1 MQKLQKAI
9 NLFDNYYDMMADRVR
24 MGAYQKAI
32 SKTVK
37 EGDVVLDLGC
47 GLGILSFLA
56 LRAGAKKVYA
66 VEKTDSINL
75 AKEVA
80 KRNKI
85 DDRIIFIEGV
95 SMDITLPEKVD
106 VIVSETLGSF
116 AVEENT
122 LDFTIDA
129 RKRFLKENGRMIP
142 EALKLYLVPVESK
155 NAYKKMAFWKDIA
168 GFDFSYA
175 KEELTKRLLIEDI
188 KKEDF
193 LSKPVV
199 YKGIDLI
206 ETEDT
211 SINER
216 AVFEFSRQGIL
227 HGFAGW
233 FEALLTDD
241 VLIDTS
247 PSSPKTHWRQ
257 AFFPL
262 KESINIKKGDNI
274 IIDMKVMPK
283 GENTDHTVISYD
295 YFCSQGGGDDMQDSG
310 KIGRNAPCPCGSGK
324 KYKKCCRLPV
334 HLPVAATQTGVNTQT
349 GMLTQGRVDLKGLV
363 DEGFGIDLKKLEDMR
378 EVK

>member
-211 SINER
+211 SINDWEKMV
-216 AVFEFSRQGIL
+216 AEQT
-227 HGFAGW
+227 
-233 FEALLTDD
+233 EEKEELLDIHPEDLDD
-241 VLIDTS
+241 
-247 PSSPKTHWRQ
+247 
-257 AFFPL
+257 
-262 KESINIKKGDNI
+262 E
-274 IIDMKVMPK
+274 
-283 GENTDHTVISYD
+283 E
-295 YFCSQGGGDDMQDSG
+295 
-310 KIGRNAPCPCGSGK
+310 
-324 KYKKCCRLPV
+324 
-334 HLPVAATQTGVNTQT
+334 
-349 GMLTQGRVDLKGLV
+349 
-363 DEGFGIDLKKLEDMR
+363 DEE
-378 EVK
+378 